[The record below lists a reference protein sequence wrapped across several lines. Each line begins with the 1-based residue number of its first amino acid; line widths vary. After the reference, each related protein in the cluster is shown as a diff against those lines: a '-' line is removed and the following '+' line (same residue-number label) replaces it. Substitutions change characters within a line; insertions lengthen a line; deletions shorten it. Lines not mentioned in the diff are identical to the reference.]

1 MRFDRGTLILLV
13 ASLIVIGAVLLL
25 SSQPA
30 AAPAQTAATTTPSVG
45 PIFPDIADVNNQGKI
60 VRFEVVDNTTTFKVV
75 MTKDATT
82 NVWAVVEATNI
93 QQLPTDQV
101 KAVGTMSVLASLTAL
116 DRFET
121 DKPADF
127 GLDAPKYTLTLTD
140 SDGKTFVL
148 KIGNQA
154 AANPR
159 YYAQV
164 NEDVKTVYILQKDLV
179 DNLINQITVP
189 PYVASPTPSPSP
201 SRTPNP
207 YSEVEQTA
215 TAQVIQQQFFA
226 TLTATAAG
234 TLPPGA
240 ELTAEATGEATA
252 ESTAAVAPT
261 SVPASATPVPASA
274 TPVPAS
280 ATPVPAT
287 ATPVPASATPVP
299 PSATPVPASATPVP
313 ATATPTRS
321 S

>member
-1 MRFDRGTLILLV
+1 MKLDRGTLILLV
-13 ASLIVIGAVLLL
+13 ASLVVIGAVLLL

-30 AAPAQTAATTTPSVG
+30 SAPAQTATTTPSAG

-75 MTKDATT
+75 MTKDAST
-82 NVWAVVEATNI
+82 NVWAVVEATNM
-93 QQLPTDQV
+93 QPLATDQT

-127 GLDAPKYTLTLTD
+127 GLDAPKYTMTLTD
-140 SDGKTFVL
+140 SDGKTYVL

-159 YYAQV
+159 YYGQV

-179 DNLINQITVP
+179 DNLINQINVP
-189 PYVASPTPSPSP
+189 PYVASPTPTATPT
-201 SRTPNP
+201 RTPNP

-215 TAQVIQQQFFA
+215 TAQVVQQQFFA

-234 TLPPGA
+234 TFPPGTEA
-240 ELTAEATGEATA
+240 TAEVTGEATA

-274 TPVPAS
+274 TPIPPS
-280 ATPVPAT
+280 
-287 ATPVPASATPVP
+287 ATPVPASATLVP
-299 PSATPVPASATPVP
+299 PSATPVPASATPIP
-313 ATATPTRS
+313 ASATPTRS

>member
-13 ASLIVIGAVLLL
+13 VSLIVIGAVLLL

-30 AAPAQTAATTTPSVG
+30 AAPAQTATTTPSVG

-93 QQLPTDQV
+93 QTLPTDQV

-140 SDGKTFVL
+140 SDGKTYVL

-159 YYAQV
+159 YYGQV
-164 NEDVKTVYILQKDLV
+164 NEDVRNVYILQKDLV

-189 PYVASPTPSPSP
+189 PYVASPTPPPSP
-201 SRTPNP
+201 TRTPNP
-207 YSEVEQTA
+207 FSEVEQTA

-240 ELTAEATGEATA
+240 EATAEATGEATA

-274 TPVPAS
+274 TL
-280 ATPVPAT
+280 
-287 ATPVPASATPVP
+287 VPASATPVP

-313 ATATPTRS
+313 ASATPTRS